1 MNLTAIFGQFCFRFV
16 RKGNAGCNIFLF
28 YPSSIMTGKI
38 SEKLLLYRLQ
48 AKQDPDAFA
57 ELYDLYVKRIY
68 RFVFFKVSGH
78 EEAEDI
84 TSEVFLRA
92 WNYLS
97 EGKEILSFSGLL
109 YRTARNCIIDLYRSK
124 SYQANPLLLSELPE
138 GIEPSDLGAAAEK
151 ISNTMGADEII
162 KAIKK
167 MKQEYQEILTLKYV
181 DELSVV
187 EIAEIVGKGNI
198 AVRVTLHRALK
209 RLKKLMESAA

>member
-1 MNLTAIFGQFCFRFV
+1 MPFLTST
-16 RKGNAGCNIFLF
+16 KM
-28 YPSSIMTGKI
+28 SSKI

-48 AKQDPDAFA
+48 SKQDPDAFA

-84 TSEVFLRA
+84 TSDVFLRV
-92 WNYLS
+92 WNHLS
-97 EGKEILSFSGLL
+97 EGKEIKSFSGLL

-138 GIEPSDLGAAAEK
+138 GIEPSDLGEAAEK
-151 ISNTMGADEII
+151 IVAQGGAEEII

-167 MKQEYQEILTLKYV
+167 LKQEYQEVLTLKYV
-181 DELSVV
+181 DELNIA
-187 EIAEIVGKGNI
+187 EIAEITGKGNI
-198 AVRVTLHRALK
+198 AVRVTLHRAMK
-209 RLKKLMESAA
+209 RLKQIVVI

>member
-1 MNLTAIFGQFCFRFV
+1 MFFGQFYLKV
-16 RKGNAGCNIFLF
+16 KQWCNFFPF

-84 TSEVFLRA
+84 TSEVFLRT
-92 WNYLS
+92 WNYLA
-97 EGKEILSFSGLL
+97 EGKEITSFSGLL

-138 GIEPSDLGAAAEK
+138 GTEPSDMGRSVEL
-151 ISNTMGADEII
+151 ISSTMGAAEII

-167 MKQEYQEILTLKYV
+167 MKQEYQEILTLKYI
-181 DELSVV
+181 DELSTE
-187 EIAEIVGKGNI
+187 EIAEIVGKGKI

-209 RLKKLMESAA
+209 RLKKLLSQPVQEEKKPSA